1 MDGLRYHLTLR
12 LCAEDKRFG
21 PGPMKLLQGVR
32 ETGSL
37 QKAAARMGMAYSKA
51 WKLIGRLEA
60 EWGFKL
66 LTRQLGGVHGGGS
79 ELTREGVDLLER
91 YQKLLEETDHAAN
104 AAFQKYFP

>member
-21 PGPMKLLQGVR
+21 PGPMRLLQGVR

-37 QKAAARMGMAYSKA
+37 QKAAERMGMAYSKA

-60 EWGFKL
+60 QWGFKL
-66 LTRQLGGVHGGGS
+66 LERQPGGPHGGGS
-79 ELTREGVDLLER
+79 TLTNEGRDLLER
-91 YQKLLEETDHAAN
+91 YQKLLEETDRAAA